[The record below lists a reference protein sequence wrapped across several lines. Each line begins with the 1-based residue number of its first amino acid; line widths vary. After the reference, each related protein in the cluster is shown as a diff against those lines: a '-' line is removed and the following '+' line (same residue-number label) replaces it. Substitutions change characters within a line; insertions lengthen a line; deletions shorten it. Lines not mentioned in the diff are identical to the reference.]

1 MFGESKELF
10 LKGID
15 FVFTEAIFRT
25 CGEYEVCTC
34 AHIHTYIRMQDN
46 QIPSACISDQI

>member
-34 AHIHTYIRMQDN
+34 AHIHTCRTI
-46 QIPSACISDQI
+46 ISHQHVYQL